1 MKFILRT
8 TLIITLAACT
18 IFYFSCD
25 KSKLNV
31 PPPTQ
36 TEISYFNSEIAFRTG
51 IMGVYAV
58 LNDYYSSSNSAGGF
72 GSAELESFFLPGD
85 DLTSQTEEAY
95 EIFGNR
101 LNSTEG
107 KIQQLWG
114 SSYILCNRANKVL
127 GKIETAEAGIYTTPN
142 LQNYNKGEVLFLRGF
157 AHYMLWN
164 VFGTAPVDTTDDPLN
179 NLNPPN

>member
-1 MKFILRT
+1 MCRRQH
-8 TLIITLAACT
+8 
-18 IFYFSCD
+18 
-25 KSKLNV
+25 
-31 PPPTQ
+31 Q
-36 TEISYFNSEIAFRTG
+36 TEISYFNSEIAFRTA

-58 LNDYYSSSNSAGGF
+58 LTDYYSSSNTAGGQ

-85 DLTSQTEEAY
+85 DLTSQTEEVY
-95 EIFGNR
+95 EVFGNR

-127 GKIETAEAGIYTTPN
+127 GKIENVEDGVYITPN
-142 LQNYNKGEVLFLRGF
+142 LKDYNKGEVLFLRGF

-164 VFGTAPVDTTDDPLN
+164 VFGTAPLDTADFSLE
-179 NLNPPN
+179 NLNPPNTTGTQLLDQAISDFSAGSKFIAAIMGR